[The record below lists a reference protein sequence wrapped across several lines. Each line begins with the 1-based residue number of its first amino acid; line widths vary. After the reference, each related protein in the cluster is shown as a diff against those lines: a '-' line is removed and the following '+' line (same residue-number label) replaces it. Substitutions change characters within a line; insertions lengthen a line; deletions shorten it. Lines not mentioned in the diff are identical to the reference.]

1 MIAAEM
7 VIPYPP
13 GIPLIMYGE
22 RITQEHTKQIT
33 HLEKTGARFQG
44 STKYMNVYDIES
56 RF

>member
-22 RITQEHTKQIT
+22 KIT
-33 HLEKTGARFQG
+33 HRTYKANYSFRENGARFQG

>member
-44 STKYMNVYDIES
+44 STKYMTVYDIES